1 MPGHNFQTNQT
12 ASNTNWAAGS
22 TADDFGT
29 AGIKA
34 DVIAESTSAT
44 GVTVDGTLIK
54 DAGIT
59 CTGTVTLSGATYV
72 RTGVTRQLSSRAK
85 VGASAG
91 WAIPTTTDN
100 CILATMAA
108 SQTGGTLV
116 LTIPDLKVGDTI
128 TGFTINA
135 QVESAGGT
143 VTIDADLRALTN
155 VAADPTDAS
164 IGTMTQVSVTAD
176 TAVSQAKTGLTE
188 VVTAGKSYYILVTAT
203 TGASCDI
210 ILLNPTITTTQS

>member
-1 MPGHNFQTNQT
+1 MPAHNATQNVNDGQD
-12 ASNTNWAAGS
+12 NWGS
-22 TADDFGT
+22 TALDLPDGLT
-29 AGIKA
+29 VSG
-34 DVIAESTSAT
+34 SAT
-44 GVTVDGTLIK
+44 FSGTTIF
-54 DAGIT
+54 
-59 CTGTVTLSGATYV
+59 TGSVV
-72 RTGVTRQLSSRAK
+72 RASVVKQISSRAK

-91 WAIPTTTDN
+91 WVIPTTTDN

-108 SQTGGTLV
+108 SQTAGTLV
-116 LTIPDLKVGDTI
+116 LTIPELIIGSTI

-155 VAADPTDAS
+155 VAADATDAS

-188 VVTAGKSYYILVTAT
+188 VVTAGKSYYILLTAT

-210 ILLNPTITTTQS
+210 VLLNPTITVTTA

>member
-1 MPGHNFQTNQT
+1 MPAHNATQDLNNSQ
-12 ASNTNWAAGS
+12 ANWTS
-22 TADDFGT
+22 TAVSLPDGLTVAGT
-29 AGIKA
+29 
-34 DVIAESTSAT
+34 
-44 GVTVDGTLIK
+44 TV
-54 DAGIT
+54 
-59 CTGTVTLSGATYV
+59 LSGATTISGALTSTGGII
-72 RTGVTRQLSSRAK
+72 RTGVVKQISARAK

-108 SQTGGTLV
+108 SQTAGTLV
-116 LTIPDLKVGDTI
+116 LTIPELIIGHTI

-143 VTIDADLRALTN
+143 VTIDGDLRALTN
-155 VAADPTDAS
+155 VAADATDAS

-188 VVTAGKSYYILVTAT
+188 VVTAGKSYYILLTAT

-210 ILLNPTITTTQS
+210 VLLNPTITVTTA